1 MNINE
6 KITLKGFSI
15 NPMLAMKTN
24 YETIEMNFYFV
35 GNQIRTEYDVISNDG
50 RIRIDKFIIG
60 GYFTFRGIDKLIG
73 GFINK
78 IQAINGRKILLIIKD
93 PKCIDIYF
101 YKLFRT
107 NEKVVREFYKK

>member
-1 MNINE
+1 MNIND

-35 GNQIRTEYDVISNDG
+35 GNQIRTEYDVISNDD
-50 RIRIDKFIIG
+50 RIRIDKFTIG
-60 GYFTFRGIDKLIG
+60 GYFTFRGIDMHIG

-78 IQAINGRKILLIIKD
+78 IKEINSRKILLVIKE

-101 YKLFRT
+101 YKLFRS
-107 NEKVVREFYKK
+107 NEKVIREFYKK